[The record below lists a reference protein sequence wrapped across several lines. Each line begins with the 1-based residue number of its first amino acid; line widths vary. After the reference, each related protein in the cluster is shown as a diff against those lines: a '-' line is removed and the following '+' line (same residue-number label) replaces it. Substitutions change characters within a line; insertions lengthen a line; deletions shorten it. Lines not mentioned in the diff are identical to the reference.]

1 MRIGLIAFLAL
12 LVSVF
17 GTLAG
22 HGLLATLVPI
32 RADVEGFSRFEIGLL
47 GAAQFAGLLVG
58 AIAAPPLVPR
68 LGYMAAHAAAV
79 MLNAGMLLLMPVFD
93 GAVAWILLRF
103 VSGFA
108 LAAIYAVVE
117 AYLQASAEN
126 RVRGRLLG
134 VYSVVQYAGWAAG
147 GQLIRV
153 APPEADTA
161 FLVAAGLTLVLGAL
175 PVALVPR
182 NPSPGPG
189 TAASPRGRRGLDL
202 AGLYRASPVGF
213 VAALAIGSV
222 NGPLWSLTPLYAT
235 EIGFDAVAAGTLV
248 SLMMVGSA
256 LFQVP
261 VGRLSDAMDRRV
273 VLLALVVSAAVIE
286 FALAGFG
293 PALGIGW
300 INGVGVLLGGVIA
313 TQYYAAAAHTNDR
326 AAPDQVVSLASALL
340 LLYSIGA
347 ALGPLTAAVLME
359 VAGSGALFVHNGL
372 IHAALA
378 GFILVR
384 LLRRAAPSPGEE
396 RPGGLTPP

>member
-1 MRIGLIAFLAL
+1 MRIGLVAFLAL

-17 GTLAG
+17 GTLSG

-32 RADVEGFSRFEIGLL
+32 RADLVGFSRLEVGLL

-58 AIAAPPLVPR
+58 ALAAPPLVPR
-68 LGYMAAHAAAV
+68 LGYMAAHAGAV
-79 MLNAGMLLLMPVFD
+79 LLNGAMLMLMPVFE
-93 GAVAWILLRF
+93 GAVAWIVLRF

-161 FLVAAGLTLVLGAL
+161 FWVAAAVTVVLGFL
-175 PVALVPR
+175 PIALVPR
-182 NPSPGPG
+182 NPQAAPGPVP
-189 TAASPRGRRGLDL
+189 AIRRGLDL
-202 AGLYRASPVGF
+202 RGLYRASPVGF
-213 VAALAIGSV
+213 VAALAIGAV

-235 EIGFDAVAAGTLV
+235 EIGFDAVAAGTLI
-248 SLMMVGSA
+248 SLMMLGSA

-261 VGRLSDAMDRRV
+261 VGRLSDAMDRRQ
-273 VLLALVVSAAVIE
+273 VLLGLVVAAAAIE
-286 FALAGFG
+286 FVLARFG
-293 PALGIGW
+293 PVLGIGW
-300 INGVGVLLGGVIA
+300 FNAVGVLLGGVIA

-326 AAPDQVVSLASALL
+326 AGPDRVVSLASALL

-347 ALGPLTAAVLME
+347 ALGPLTAAAAME
-359 VAGSGALFVHNGL
+359 IAGSGALFVHNGL

-378 GFILVR
+378 GFILLR
-384 LLRRAAPSPGEE
+384 LMARSAPRVAEE
-396 RPGGLTPP
+396 GPRTLTPP